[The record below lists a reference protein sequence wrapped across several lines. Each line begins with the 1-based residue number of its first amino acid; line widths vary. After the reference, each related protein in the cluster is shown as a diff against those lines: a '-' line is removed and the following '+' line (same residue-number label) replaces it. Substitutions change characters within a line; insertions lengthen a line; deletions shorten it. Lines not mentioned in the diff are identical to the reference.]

1 MRRYSSAFLLMHS
14 KLTWASA
21 SKGGNRKQ
29 ERRKIKV
36 INRLFLIRSYDKAH
50 ERCGVINQQKGY
62 RVLVQIEKN
71 FLPSISVNYWITAQ
85 ITCLLGI
92 SHWKINFCEFVW
104 KDVNGSKRNEYY
116 LFEQLRTWIGWM
128 LTEVLWAHTWIYRN
142 EKLHPTHPY
151 ALLLSAI
158 IISMIC

>member
-14 KLTWASA
+14 KLTWARA

-62 RVLVQIEKN
+62 RVLVQIEKKLFAFDFCQLLDN
-71 FLPSISVNYWITAQ
+71 STNYVLIGDFALENQFLWVRVER
-85 ITCLLGI
+85 
-92 SHWKINFCEFVW
+92 CEWQQTKRILFVW
-104 KDVNGSKRNEYY
+104 TVEDMNWVNVDR
-116 LFEQLRTWIGWM
+116 
-128 LTEVLWAHTWIYRN
+128 
-142 EKLHPTHPY
+142 
-151 ALLLSAI
+151 SAMSSYMNI
-158 IISMIC
+158 P